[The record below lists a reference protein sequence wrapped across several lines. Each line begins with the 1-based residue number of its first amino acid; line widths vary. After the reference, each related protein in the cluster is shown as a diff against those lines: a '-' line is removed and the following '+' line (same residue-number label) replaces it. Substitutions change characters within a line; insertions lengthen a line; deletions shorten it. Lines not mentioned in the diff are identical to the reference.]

1 MEDAAPRATR
11 FSFRRIGALGGMGT
25 YLRPHRIGFGV
36 GVVLISLSGI
46 LTLAVTRLW
55 GELGGIGVGG
65 TEAMESGWKRF
76 VPWEVESL
84 GDVGALIAIVLVI
97 QAVLSYLRVLLFA
110 RMTEDMTLRMRNDAF
125 AAVISLPMGFFDK
138 RSVGD
143 LNSRISADITA
154 IQNIF
159 TVTFAELLRQLIVV
173 VGGIAALLYFSVTL
187 TLLMLVTLPVMI
199 LAAIGFGRFIKR
211 LAKRTQDEV
220 AESNTVVA
228 EALTG
233 IVGVKAFAN
242 EGLEQA
248 RYADRTSRIRTLAL
262 RGAVW
267 RGAFSSF
274 IILFIFGAIT
284 LVIFKG
290 ADLMAAGGLASGHF
304 LSFLLMTGLVAGSI
318 GGFAAMFSELQ
329 KGLGAIESLLELLRE
344 PREPITSPHPH
355 PQPRPQPQPRPHP
368 QPQPQPRP
376 HPQPLTV
383 SFSSVHFHYPTRPEV
398 EVLDGFTLDIRP
410 GEQVALVGA
419 SGAGKSTVAALLLRF
434 REPTAGDLLI
444 DGKPIASFPLTDYR
458 NRLAYVPQ
466 EVILFGGDIREN
478 IGYGRPGASDAEIE
492 DAARRAHALDF
503 IRGFPEGFG
512 TRVGERGVQL
522 SGGQRQRI
530 AIARAILRN
539 PDLLVLDE
547 ATSALDTA
555 SEFEVQAALH
565 ELMRGRTSLV
575 IAHRLSTVRAANRI
589 AVLEAGKVVEV
600 GSHEALMEAGGAY
613 RRLVERQEFVA

>member
-25 YLRPHRIGFGV
+25 YLRPHRIGFAV

-242 EGLEQA
+242 EALEQA

-344 PREPITSPHPH
+344 PREPITSPQ
-355 PQPRPQPQPRPHP
+355 PQPRPQPRP
-368 QPQPQPRP
+368 Q
-376 HPQPLTV
+376 PQPLTV

-434 REPTAGDLLI
+434 REPTAGDLMI
-444 DGKPIASFPLTDYR
+444 DGKPIASFPLTAYR

-575 IAHRLSTVRAANRI
+575 IAHRLSTVRAADRI

-600 GSHEALMEAGGAY
+600 GSHEALMEEDGAY
-613 RRLVERQEFVA
+613 RKLVERQEFVA

>member
-1 MEDAAPRATR
+1 MEETTPEARR
-11 FSFRRIGALGGMGT
+11 FNLRQIGNLGGMRT
-25 YLRPHRIGFGV
+25 YLRPHRVGFTV
-36 GVVLISLSGI
+36 GIVLLSLSGI

-65 TEAMESGWKRF
+65 VGGASGTASEWKRF
-76 VPWEVESL
+76 VPWEVETL
-84 GDVGALIAIVLVI
+84 GDVGALIAVVLII
-97 QAVLSYLRVLLFA
+97 QAVLSYARVWLFA
-110 RMTEDMTLRMRNDAF
+110 RMTEDMTQRMRNDAF
-125 AAVISLPMGFFDK
+125 AAVIALPMGFYDR

-154 IQNIF
+154 IQNVF
-159 TVTFAELLRQLIVV
+159 TVTLAELLRQLIVV
-173 VGGIAALLYFSVTL
+173 VGGIAALMYFSVTL

-199 LAAIGFGRFIKR
+199 LAAMGFGRFIKR
-211 LAKRTQDEV
+211 LSKRTQDEV
-220 AESNTVVA
+220 AESNSIVQ

-242 EGLEQA
+242 EGLELA
-248 RYADRTSRIRTLAL
+248 KYAERTTSIRTLAM

-344 PREPITSPHPH
+344 DREPIT
-355 PQPRPQPQPRPHP
+355 PQPQSQSQSQSQPH
-368 QPQPQPRP
+368 
-376 HPQPLTV
+376 LSLSGDV
-383 SFSSVHFHYPTRPEV
+383 AFENVHFHYPTRPEV
-398 EVLDGFTLDIRP
+398 AVLNGFTLHIRP

-434 REPTAGDLLI
+434 REPTSGTLLV
-444 DGKPIASFPLTDYR
+444 DGAPIASYPLTPYR
-458 NRLAYVPQ
+458 SRIAYVPQ
-466 EVILFGGDIREN
+466 EVILFGGNLREN
-478 IGYGRPGASDAEIE
+478 IAYGRPGASEEDIR
-492 DAARRAHALDF
+492 DAARRAYALDF
-503 IRGFPEGFG
+503 IAAFPEGME

-555 SEFEVQAALH
+555 SEYEVQAALQ

-575 IAHRLSTVRAANRI
+575 IAHRLSTVRAADRI

-600 GSHEALMEAGGAY
+600 GSHEELMAAGGAY
-613 RRLVERQEFVA
+613 HRLVERQEFAGS

>member
-1 MEDAAPRATR
+1 M
-11 FSFRRIGALGGMGT
+11 
-25 YLRPHRIGFGV
+25 
-36 GVVLISLSGI
+36 
-46 LTLAVTRLW
+46 
-55 GELGGIGVGG
+55 
-65 TEAMESGWKRF
+65 
-76 VPWEVESL
+76 
-84 GDVGALIAIVLVI
+84 
-97 QAVLSYLRVLLFA
+97 
-110 RMTEDMTLRMRNDAF
+110 
-125 AAVISLPMGFFDK
+125 
-138 RSVGD
+138 
-143 LNSRISADITA
+143 
-154 IQNIF
+154 
-159 TVTFAELLRQLIVV
+159 
-173 VGGIAALLYFSVTL
+173 
-187 TLLMLVTLPVMI
+187 
-199 LAAIGFGRFIKR
+199 
-211 LAKRTQDEV
+211 
-220 AESNTVVA
+220 
-228 EALTG
+228 
-233 IVGVKAFAN
+233 
-242 EGLEQA
+242 
-248 RYADRTSRIRTLAL
+248 
-262 RGAVW
+262 
-267 RGAFSSF
+267 
-274 IILFIFGAIT
+274 
-284 LVIFKG
+284 
-290 ADLMAAGGLASGHF
+290 
-304 LSFLLMTGLVAGSI
+304 
-318 GGFAAMFSELQ
+318 
-329 KGLGAIESLLELLRE
+329 
-344 PREPITSPHPH
+344 
-355 PQPRPQPQPRPHP
+355 
-368 QPQPQPRP
+368 
-376 HPQPLTV
+376 
-383 SFSSVHFHYPTRPEV
+383 
-398 EVLDGFTLDIRP
+398 LDGFTLDIRP

>member
-1 MEDAAPRATR
+1 MEDATPRATR

-25 YLRPHRIGFGV
+25 YLRPHRIGFAV

-65 TEAMESGWKRF
+65 AEAMESGWKRF

-242 EGLEQA
+242 EALEQA

-344 PREPITSPHPH
+344 PREPITPTHPH
-355 PQPRPQPQPRPHP
+355 PQLQPH
-368 QPQPQPRP
+368 PRP

-503 IRGFPEGFG
+503 IRGFPEGFA

-613 RRLVERQEFVA
+613 RKLVERQEFVA

>member
-36 GVVLISLSGI
+36 GVVLISISGI

-173 VGGIAALLYFSVTL
+173 IGGIAALLYFSVTL

-242 EGLEQA
+242 EALEQA

-344 PREPITSPHPH
+344 PREPITSPQ
-355 PQPRPQPQPRPHP
+355 PQPRPQPRP
-368 QPQPQPRP
+368 Q
-376 HPQPLTV
+376 PQPLTV

-434 REPTAGDLLI
+434 REPTAGDLMI
-444 DGKPIASFPLTDYR
+444 DGKPIASFPLTAYR

-575 IAHRLSTVRAANRI
+575 IAHRLSTVRAADRI

>member
-1 MEDAAPRATR
+1 MEETTPEARR
-11 FSFRRIGALGGMGT
+11 FNLRHIGELGGMRT
-25 YLRPHRIGFGV
+25 YLRPHRVGFTV
-36 GVVLISLSGI
+36 GIVLLSLSGI

-65 TEAMESGWKRF
+65 VDGTEGEWKRF
-76 VPWEVESL
+76 VPWEVETL
-84 GDVGALIAIVLVI
+84 GDVGALIAVVLII
-97 QAVLSYLRVLLFA
+97 QAVLSYARVWLFA
-110 RMTEDMTLRMRNDAF
+110 RMTEDMTQRMRNDAF
-125 AAVISLPMGFFDK
+125 AAVIALPMGFFDR

-154 IQNIF
+154 IQNVF
-159 TVTFAELLRQLIVV
+159 TVTLAELLRQLIVV
-173 VGGIAALLYFSVTL
+173 VGGIAALMYFSVTL

-199 LAAIGFGRFIKR
+199 LAAMGFGRFIKR
-211 LAKRTQDEV
+211 LSKRTQDEV
-220 AESNTVVA
+220 AESNSIVQ

-242 EGLEQA
+242 EGLELA
-248 RYADRTSRIRTLAL
+248 KYAERTTSIRTLAM

-304 LSFLLMTGLVAGSI
+304 QS
-318 GGFAAMFSELQ
+318 
-329 KGLGAIESLLELLRE
+329 
-344 PREPITSPHPH
+344 
-355 PQPRPQPQPRPHP
+355 QPQS
-368 QPQPQPRP
+368 QPQPQP
-376 HPQPLTV
+376 HLSLSGDV
-383 SFSSVHFHYPTRPEV
+383 AFENVHFHYPTRPEV
-398 EVLDGFTLDIRP
+398 EVLNGFTLHIRS

-434 REPTAGDLLI
+434 REPTSGTLLV
-444 DGKPIASFPLTDYR
+444 DGAPIASYPLTPYR
-458 NRLAYVPQ
+458 SRIAYVPQ
-466 EVILFGGDIREN
+466 EVILFGGNLREN
-478 IGYGRPGASDAEIE
+478 IAYGRPGASEEDIR
-492 DAARRAHALDF
+492 DAARRAYALDF
-503 IRGFPEGFG
+503 IAAFPEGME

-555 SEFEVQAALH
+555 SEYEVQAALQ

-575 IAHRLSTVRAANRI
+575 IAHRLSTVRAADRI
-589 AVLEAGKVVEV
+589 AVLEAGRLVEV
-600 GSHEALMEAGGAY
+600 GTHDELMAAGGAY
-613 RRLVERQEFVA
+613 HRLVERQEFAGS

>member
-25 YLRPHRIGFGV
+25 YLRPHRIGFAV

-173 VGGIAALLYFSVTL
+173 IGGIAALLYFSVTL

-344 PREPITSPHPH
+344 PREPITSPQ
-355 PQPRPQPQPRPHP
+355 PQPRPQPRP
-368 QPQPQPRP
+368 Q
-376 HPQPLTV
+376 PQPLTV

-434 REPTAGDLLI
+434 REPTAGDLMI
-444 DGKPIASFPLTDYR
+444 DGKPIASFPLTAYR

-575 IAHRLSTVRAANRI
+575 IAHRLSTVRAADRI

-600 GSHEALMEAGGAY
+600 GSHEALMEEDGAY
-613 RRLVERQEFVA
+613 RKLVERQEFVA

>member
-1 MEDAAPRATR
+1 
-11 FSFRRIGALGGMGT
+11 
-25 YLRPHRIGFGV
+25 
-36 GVVLISLSGI
+36 
-46 LTLAVTRLW
+46 
-55 GELGGIGVGG
+55 
-65 TEAMESGWKRF
+65 
-76 VPWEVESL
+76 
-84 GDVGALIAIVLVI
+84 
-97 QAVLSYLRVLLFA
+97 
-110 RMTEDMTLRMRNDAF
+110 MTLRMRNDAF

-173 VGGIAALLYFSVTL
+173 IGGIAALLYFSVTL

-344 PREPITSPHPH
+344 PREPITSP
-355 PQPRPQPQPRPHP
+355 QPRPQPQP
-368 QPQPQPRP
+368 QPQ
-376 HPQPLTV
+376 PQPLTV

-434 REPTAGDLLI
+434 REPTAGDLMI
-444 DGKPIASFPLTDYR
+444 DGKPIASFPLTAYR

-478 IGYGRPGASDAEIE
+478 IGYGRPGASDAEIV

-575 IAHRLSTVRAANRI
+575 IAHRLSTVRAADRI

-600 GSHEALMEAGGAY
+600 GSHEALMEADGAY
-613 RRLVERQEFVA
+613 RKLVERQEFVA

>member
-25 YLRPHRIGFGV
+25 YLRPHRIGFAV

-173 VGGIAALLYFSVTL
+173 IGGIAALLYFSVTL

-242 EGLEQA
+242 EALEQA

-344 PREPITSPHPH
+344 PREPITSPQ
-355 PQPRPQPQPRPHP
+355 PQPRPQPRP
-368 QPQPQPRP
+368 Q
-376 HPQPLTV
+376 PQPLTV

-575 IAHRLSTVRAANRI
+575 IAHRLSTVRAADRI

-600 GSHEALMEAGGAY
+600 GSHEALMEADGAY
-613 RRLVERQEFVA
+613 RKLVERQEFVA

>member
-1 MEDAAPRATR
+1 
-11 FSFRRIGALGGMGT
+11 
-25 YLRPHRIGFGV
+25 
-36 GVVLISLSGI
+36 
-46 LTLAVTRLW
+46 
-55 GELGGIGVGG
+55 
-65 TEAMESGWKRF
+65 
-76 VPWEVESL
+76 
-84 GDVGALIAIVLVI
+84 
-97 QAVLSYLRVLLFA
+97 
-110 RMTEDMTLRMRNDAF
+110 
-125 AAVISLPMGFFDK
+125 
-138 RSVGD
+138 
-143 LNSRISADITA
+143 
-154 IQNIF
+154 
-159 TVTFAELLRQLIVV
+159 
-173 VGGIAALLYFSVTL
+173 
-187 TLLMLVTLPVMI
+187 MLVTLPVMI
-199 LAAIGFGRFIKR
+199 LAAMGFGRFIKR
-211 LAKRTQDEV
+211 LSKRTQDEV
-220 AESNTVVA
+220 AESNSIVQ

-242 EGLEQA
+242 EGLELA
-248 RYADRTSRIRTLAL
+248 KYAERTTSIRTLAM

-344 PREPITSPHPH
+344 DREPIT
-355 PQPRPQPQPRPHP
+355 PQPQSQSQSQSQPH
-368 QPQPQPRP
+368 
-376 HPQPLTV
+376 LSLSGDV
-383 SFSSVHFHYPTRPEV
+383 AFENVHFHYPTRPEV
-398 EVLDGFTLDIRP
+398 AVLNGFTLHIRP

-434 REPTAGDLLI
+434 REPTSGTLLV
-444 DGKPIASFPLTDYR
+444 DGAPIASYPLTPYR
-458 NRLAYVPQ
+458 SRIAYVPQ
-466 EVILFGGDIREN
+466 EVILFGGNLREN
-478 IGYGRPGASDAEIE
+478 IAYGRPGASEEDIR
-492 DAARRAHALDF
+492 DAARRAYALDF
-503 IRGFPEGFG
+503 IAAFPEGME

-555 SEFEVQAALH
+555 SEYEVQAALQ

-575 IAHRLSTVRAANRI
+575 IAHRLSTVRAADRI

-600 GSHEALMEAGGAY
+600 GSHEELMAAGGAY
-613 RRLVERQEFVA
+613 HRLVERQEFAGS